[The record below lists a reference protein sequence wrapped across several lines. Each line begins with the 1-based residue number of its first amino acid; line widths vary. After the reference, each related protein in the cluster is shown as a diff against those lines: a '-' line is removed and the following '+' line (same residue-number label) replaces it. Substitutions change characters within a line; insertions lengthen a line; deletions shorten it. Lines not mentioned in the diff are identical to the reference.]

1 MVSSV
6 SRLSRRALLLGGL
19 AGATLPVLG
28 PAGAGLPASAD
39 MASPAGGARR
49 RIVSMDFGL
58 AETLIEMG
66 IPPIA
71 VPNPEAWA
79 TWVVE
84 PELPPDIINIGTD
97 REPNLELL
105 SALKPEMIVSTPYL
119 AGLLPLLEAIAPT
132 RTYSVYAPPG
142 GQPYKSSVQATRE
155 MARDIG
161 AQAAGEAL
169 IARAEAQMAH
179 ARHRLAETGANRM
192 PVLVLTF
199 FDARHVRVYGAGSLF
214 GDVMEQCGL
223 INGWPQTSN
232 YWGFNTIGLEQLAS
246 VHATR
251 VLCLEPISP
260 DTRAALAASPLWNSL
275 PVVRS
280 GNVQIIPPVLMF
292 GMLPAAMR
300 FARQLVLHLADGQT
314 ENGRRDG

>member
-1 MVSSV
+1 MVSSA

-19 AGATLPVLG
+19 AGAALPALAH
-28 PAGAGLPASAD
+28 AGAH
-39 MASPAGGARR
+39 AGSGGPKPVAGPFR

-71 VPNPEAWA
+71 VPNPEAWG

-84 PELPPDIINIGTD
+84 PELPADIINIGTD
-97 REPNLELL
+97 REPNLELF
-105 SALKPEMIVSTPYL
+105 SALKPQMIVSTPYL
-119 AGLLPLLEAIAPT
+119 AGLLPLLEPIAPT

-161 AQAAGEAL
+161 AEAAGEAL
-169 IARAEAQMAH
+169 IARAEEEMAH
-179 ARHRLAETGANRM
+179 ARRRLAETGANKM

-232 YWGFNTIGLEQLAS
+232 YWGFNTIGMEQLAALD
-246 VHATR
+246 ATR
-251 VLCLEPISP
+251 ALCLEPISP
-260 DTRAALAASPLWNSL
+260 DTRAELAASPLWNSL

-280 GNVQIIPPVLMF
+280 GQVQIIPPVLMF

-300 FARQLVLHLADGQT
+300 FARQLVLHLADGKPG
-314 ENGRRDG
+314 NRWIDG